1 MPLPPPILGVV
12 LAGGASRRMGRDK
25 AGLVVGGRTL
35 LDRAVERL
43 APQVAAVAISAG
55 ETPVAMPGLVTF
67 ADPLPG
73 RAGPL
78 AGLLAGMRWAAA
90 EGAARVQIAP
100 VDAPFLPLD
109 LVARLAAAG
118 DGVALPRSGG
128 RTHPT
133 FLQAPVA
140 LADDLAAF
148 LAADGSR
155 AMHAWLDRHAAAIVD
170 FTAIAAPDGPLDPF
184 FNVNTPDEAAR
195 AERLVSDRR
204 ASDGGP
210 SDESL

>member
-1 MPLPPPILGVV
+1 MSSPPLILGVV

-25 AGLVVGGRTL
+25 AALLVGGRTL
-35 LDRAVERL
+35 LERAVDRL

-55 ETPVAMPGLVTF
+55 ETPVAMPGLATLP
-67 ADPLPG
+67 DPLPG

-90 EGAARVQIAP
+90 EGAARVQLAP
-100 VDAPFLPLD
+100 VDAPFFPRD

-148 LAADGSR
+148 VAAGGSR
-155 AMHAWLDRHAAAIVD
+155 AMHAWLDRHAAAVVD
-170 FTAIAAPDGPLDPF
+170 FAPVTAADGPVDPF
-184 FNVNTPDEAAR
+184 FNLNTPDEAAY
-195 AERLVSDRR
+195 AERL
-204 ASDGGP
+204 AAGGRP

>member
-1 MPLPPPILGVV
+1 MSSPPLILGVV
-12 LAGGASRRMGRDK
+12 LAGGAARRMGRDK
-25 AGLVVGGRTL
+25 AALLVGGRAL
-35 LDRAVERL
+35 LERAVERL
-43 APQVAAVAISAG
+43 APQVAALAISAG
-55 ETPVAMPGLVTF
+55 ETVAMPGLATLP
-67 ADPLPG
+67 DPLPG

-90 EGAARVQIAP
+90 EGATRVQLAP
-100 VDAPFLPLD
+100 VDAPFFPRD

-118 DGVALPRSGG
+118 DGVALLRSGG

-148 LAADGSR
+148 LAAGGSR
-155 AMHAWLDRHAAAIVD
+155 AMHAWLDRHAAAVVD
-170 FTAIAAPDGPLDPF
+170 FAPMAAADGPLDPF
-184 FNVNTPDEAAR
+184 FNLNTPDEAAY
-195 AERLVSDRR
+195 AERL
-204 ASDGGP
+204 AAGGRP